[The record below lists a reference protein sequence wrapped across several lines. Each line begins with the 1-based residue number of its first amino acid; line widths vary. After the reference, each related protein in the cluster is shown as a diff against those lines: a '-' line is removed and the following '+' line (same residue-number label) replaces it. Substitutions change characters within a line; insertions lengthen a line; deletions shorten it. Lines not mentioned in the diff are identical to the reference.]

1 MRGHRET
8 TLTAGVAR
16 AYAVGPAGGMAVAS
30 AARGMPVAVRVQVRV
45 MESNCLLKRK
55 ATPSNDHSFPF
66 ALSLPAQWQHTAL

>member
-1 MRGHRET
+1 
-8 TLTAGVAR
+8 
-16 AYAVGPAGGMAVAS
+16 MAVAS